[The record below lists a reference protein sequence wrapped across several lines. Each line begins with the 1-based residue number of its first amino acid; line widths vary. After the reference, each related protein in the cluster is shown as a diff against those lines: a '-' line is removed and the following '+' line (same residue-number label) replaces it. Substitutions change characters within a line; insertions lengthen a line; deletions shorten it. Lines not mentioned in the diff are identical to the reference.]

1 MIHTSKKKVLI
12 ETKGGRTATKVK
24 TIVTTS
30 ELKKEAANV
39 DNGGTRRSGRAK
51 TQTVTAKKVETIQSP
66 SRSLTNGTTRTTA
79 KSQAATT
86 SNAKFQSNLFAE
98 LSKKSSNF
106 SPDVVSDLEEILG
119 SPIKT
124 ARESRS
130 EQASRTQ
137 AKSEQL
143 NAKSSGM
150 VRVDYKSQTDDEA
163 KPATRS
169 SKRLS
174 NRVQP
179 MPNALTKSTRNSTK
193 SSKKSSAA
201 FNADTDGGGGGLSSE
216 DSQESQES
224 QDEPDDHL
232 QISNNLQDNIVMN
245 IKQEKEV
252 SYTMTDENSVVTCEL
267 CSAVFTDR
275 AQLLIHVPVHI

>member
-1 MIHTSKKKVLI
+1 MLI
-12 ETKGGRTATKVK
+12 ETKGGRTGTKMK

-30 ELKKEAANV
+30 EIKKETANV

-51 TQTVTAKKVETIQSP
+51 TQTVTAKRVEAIQSP
-66 SRSLTNGTTRTTA
+66 SRSLTNGTTRTMA
-79 KSQAATT
+79 KSQAAST
-86 SNAKFQSNLFAE
+86 SNAKIQNNLFAE

-137 AKSEQL
+137 VKSEHL
-143 NAKSSGM
+143 KTKSSGM
-150 VRVDYKSQTDDEA
+150 VRVDYKSQTDDET

-179 MPNALTKSTRNSTK
+179 MPNALTKSTRTRTK
-193 SSKKSSAA
+193 SLKKSSIS
-201 FNADTDGGGGGLSSE
+201 GIGLSSE

-224 QDEPDDHL
+224 QESQDEHDDNL
-232 QISNNLQDNIVMN
+232 QISNKFQDNIVMN